1 MNSST
6 RSKLYFVTFLT
17 FVRFP
22 LVLLFFMA
30 ALVNAWHY
38 ETWLFSL
45 ALGSL
50 ITSAVTD
57 MFDGYFARKFN
68 VVTGFGEHADPLM
81 DKFYY
86 LVTLPLL
93 VFLAAKNG
101 HEQHA
106 VVLLVMTLLFLIRD
120 QWVTFLRSIGSMYS
134 VSGGAN
140 WAGKLRT
147 ILNFP
152 LICTIYHVEGCRF
165 QFVPMKFL
173 YLYEALGVLMT
184 LLSIYIYTR
193 NYWPSLIKSAQPK
206 SQ

>member
-1 MNSST
+1 MNS

-17 FVRFP
+17 LVRFP
-22 LVLLFFMA
+22 LVLVFFVA

-57 MFDGYFARKFN
+57 SFDGYFARKFK

-81 DKFYY
+81 DKFFY
-86 LVTLPLL
+86 LVSLPLL
-93 VFLAAKNG
+93 VFLAAKDD
-101 HEQHA
+101 HTQHA
-106 VVLLVMTLLFLIRD
+106 IILLVMTLLFLVRD
-120 QWVTFLRSIGSMYS
+120 QWVTFLRSIGSMYN

-152 LICTIYHVEGCRF
+152 LICAIYHFEQCRF
-165 QFVPMKFL
+165 QFIPVKLL
-173 YLYEALGVLMT
+173 YVYEVLAVIMT
-184 LLSIYIYTR
+184 VVSIFVYTSR
-193 NYWPSLIKSAQPK
+193 YWPFLMKSAVPRNDNP
-206 SQ
+206 

>member
-1 MNSST
+1 MNSSA
-6 RSKLYFVTFLT
+6 RSKLHFVTFLT

-22 LVLLFFMA
+22 LVLLFFAA
-30 ALVNAWHY
+30 ALVNAWRY

-45 ALGSL
+45 ALGAL

-81 DKFYY
+81 DKFFY

-93 VFLAAKNG
+93 VFLAGKNG
-101 HEQHA
+101 NEQHA
-106 VVLLVMTLLFLIRD
+106 VVLLVMTLLFLVRD
-120 QWVTFLRSIGSMYS
+120 QWVTFLRSIGSMYN

-147 ILNFP
+147 VLNFP
-152 LICTIYHVEGCRF
+152 LICTIYYVEGGCSF
-165 QFVPMKFL
+165 QFIPMKLL
-173 YLYEALGVLMT
+173 YFYEGIGVAMT
-184 LLSIYIYTR
+184 ILSIYVYTSK
-193 NYWPSLIKSAQPK
+193 YWPSLIKSAQPK
-206 SQ
+206 Q